1 MNGKI
6 DRRTRKMKKI
16 IMAAILFA
24 ANIVFISCSN
34 DIEQEFR
41 PVGKG
46 ESGLWTVLIPA
57 TKGNSNM
64 RGLSLSGSTLNASWK
79 TTEHVYVKN
88 KTRGN
93 TIDANTLSP
102 DANASSANLVGTLDG
117 EYAAGD
123 NLELM
128 FPSSTVS
135 YAGQVGT
142 LEDIAAK
149 YDYAKASMTVNSA
162 SAGVLT
168 FTSASANFVN
178 QQAICKF
185 TFEDY
190 GGNPLKPTS
199 VVISASNLVGGP
211 LTITPDGSTNEIYV
225 AMSNTNQSNKETYS
239 FVATVGGVQYQGWKK
254 AKIENGNYYSTTVT
268 LASVIDLSTLTGSER
283 LVEVDAVFINS
294 TSTTTVMIAEGKT
307 ATLNNA
313 TFNKGLQCKGNNTIN
328 LVGVN
333 EVKCANNAGAAL
345 RLDKNKLTI
354 QGDGELTARGGS
366 HSAGIG
372 DMDTY
377 NYAWYTQ
384 EIVIKSGTIRAY
396 GGYNAAGIGTGGNN
410 SSPSSFGFGSL
421 TIEGGHVTAT
431 GGQYGCG
438 IGGSY
443 HNSTRNWVRNIT
455 IKGGTVIATGG
466 EYCNGIG
473 SGYVLRP
480 TSGSSSD
487 TDMPC
492 SCGNIVISGGN
503 VTATGGGYVGTG
515 IGSGH
520 GWGET
525 SSCGDIMITGGVV
538 TATGGQYGT
547 GIGAGWAEGHTRKA
561 GYSTCGNIT
570 ISGGTVTATG
580 GENSAGIG
588 CGYAYK
594 STYSGYSTCGTITI
608 SGGNIISRSGN
619 NASCIGIGQSS
630 GTTTNSTCTG
640 ITFQNGITSLTID
653 KGTTTGSY
661 FISST
666 KGTEDY
672 STHATTLTGTCGMT
686 LTTDTGTQKVFDR

>member
-1 MNGKI
+1 
-6 DRRTRKMKKI
+6 MKKI

-190 GGNPLKPTS
+190 GGNPLNPTS

-268 LASVIDLSTLTGSER
+268 LASVIDLSTLTANRTIDIDAVLINTTSYSVSVAANKKISLYNATINNTLYFNQDNTLNVEGTNSVSGILAGDWAGTLTIKGDGTLTSQGSEY
-283 LVEVDAVFINS
+283 FPGICMG
-294 TSTTTVMIAEGKT
+294 STTG
-307 ATLNNA
+307 
-313 TFNKGLQCKGNNTIN
+313 TI
-328 LVGVN
+328 L
-333 EVKCANNAGAAL
+333 
-345 RLDKNKLTI
+345 
-354 QGDGELTARGGS
+354 
-366 HSAGIG
+366 
-372 DMDTY
+372 
-377 NYAWYTQ
+377 
-384 EIVIKSGTIRAY
+384 IKSGTLTFR
-396 GGYNAAGIGTGGNN
+396 GGYGAAGIGSAASGHPYSQCGNIV
-410 SSPSSFGFGSL
+410 
-421 TIEGGHVTAT
+421 IEGGTVTAI
-431 GGQYGCG
+431 GGADACG
-438 IGGSY
+438 IGSGTSSIKSS
-443 HNSTRNWVRNIT
+443 NSNNHKTVCGNIT
-455 IKGGTVIATGG
+455 IKGG
-466 EYCNGIG
+466 Y
-473 SGYVLRP
+473 
-480 TSGSSSD
+480 
-487 TDMPC
+487 
-492 SCGNIVISGGN
+492 
-503 VTATGGGYVGTG
+503 VTATGGTNAAG
-515 IGSGH
+515 IGSGE
-520 GWGET
+520 GYRPT
-525 SSCGDIMITGGVV
+525 SGDGDAASCGNIAISGGTVI
-538 TATGGQYGT
+538 ANGGSEAA
-547 GIGAGWAEGHTRKA
+547 GIGAGYASSDHSK
-561 GYSTCGNIT
+561 CGNIT

-580 GENSAGIG
+580 GENGAGIG
-588 CGYAYK
+588 GGHGYRDATSSCK
-594 STYSGYSTCGTITI
+594 VITI
-608 SGGNIISRSGN
+608 SGGTVTAIGGNNGAGIGTAKGNLSSYKYGKQTRYYAGYTTCDGITIKGGTIIARSGN
-619 NASCIGIGQSS
+619 NASCIGVGQGVEGRTDLSS
-630 GTTTNSTCTG
+630 YCSCGT

-666 KGTEDY
+666 KGTEAY

>member
-1 MNGKI
+1 
-6 DRRTRKMKKI
+6 
-16 IMAAILFA
+16 MAAILFA

-190 GGNPLKPTS
+190 GGNPLNPTS

-268 LASVIDLSTLTGSER
+268 LASVIDLSTLTANR
-283 LVEVDAVFINS
+283 TIDIDAVLINTTS
-294 TSTTTVMIAEGKT
+294 YSISVSGNRNITLHNATINNYLHFFSNTSSSTLNLIGINRVKTSTVST
-307 ATLNNA
+307 AVYTEKNLN
-313 TFNKGLQCKGNNTIN
+313 
-328 LVGVN
+328 
-333 EVKCANNAGAAL
+333 
-345 RLDKNKLTI
+345 I
-354 QGDGELTARGGS
+354 QGEGSLIATGGS
-366 HSAGIG
+366 KAAGIG
-372 DMDTY
+372 V
-377 NYAWYTQ
+377 NAGG
-384 EIVIKSGTIRAY
+384 VLRIKSGTITAT
-396 GGYNAAGIGTGGNN
+396 GGDFAAGIGSSCYTGSVCNG
-410 SSPSSFGFGSL
+410 GSIV
-421 TIEGGHVTAT
+421 IEGGTVTANGGYGACGIGSGYSGIKSTNSNYHQSKIENITISGGSVTAT
-431 GGQYGCG
+431 GGSGAAGIGCG
-438 IGGSY
+438 LGSRPT
-443 HNSTRNWVRNIT
+443 SGSGDAASCGNIA
-455 IKGGTVIATGG
+455 ISGGTVIANGG
-466 EYCNGIG
+466 SE
-473 SGYVLRP
+473 
-480 TSGSSSD
+480 
-487 TDMPC
+487 
-492 SCGNIVISGGN
+492 
-503 VTATGGGYVGTG
+503 A
-515 IGSGH
+515 
-520 GWGET
+520 
-525 SSCGDIMITGGVV
+525 
-538 TATGGQYGT
+538 A
-547 GIGAGWAEGHTRKA
+547 GIGAGYANSDHSK
-561 GYSTCGNIT
+561 CGNIT

-580 GENSAGIG
+580 GEHGAGIG
-588 CGYAYK
+588 SGRAYADA
-594 STYSGYSTCGTITI
+594 YSSCKVITI
-608 SGGNIISRSGN
+608 SGGTVTAIGGNNGAGIGTAKGNLSSYKYGTQTRYYAGYTTCDGITIKGGTIIARSGN
-619 NASCIGIGQSS
+619 NASCIGVGQGVEGRTDLSS
-630 GTTTNSTCTG
+630 YCSCGT

-666 KGTEDY
+666 KGTEAY